1 MHLAKLDDNT
11 KLLDLSTVFAVRP
24 SLNTFRALIRSM
36 RPQQWTKNILFV
48 FPAIL
53 FDAKLLEIDLL
64 TRVVAAAGLLV
75 LASGSVYIVNDLMD
89 RDQDRAHPD
98 KRYRPIASGTLSVAV
113 AKWAA
118 ILLAL
123 VSLGLAYRLDFELFL
138 LLALYLL
145 IQLVYS
151 MRLKHVALLD
161 VLIVASGFVIRV
173 MVGGVV
179 IDVEVSPWLYA
190 FTGLL
195 ALFLVVGKRRQE
207 LVMLGDQAE
216 NTRLI
221 FRQYNL
227 PLLDDMLRIV
237 TTSTLITYILYT
249 IEVETMTRHG
259 GNWGLTTVPFVLY
272 GLLRYLY
279 LLHVE
284 ETASAPE
291 EILLADRPIQITI
304 ILTGLAYF
312 IILYAL

>member
-1 MHLAKLDDNT
+1 M
-11 KLLDLSTVFAVRP
+11 S
-24 SLNTFRALIRSM
+24 TFRALIRSM

-53 FDAKLLEIDLL
+53 FDAKILELELLL
-64 TRVVAAAGLLV
+64 RVIAAAGLLV
-75 LASGSVYIVNDLMD
+75 LVSGSVYIVNDLMD
-89 RDQDRAHPD
+89 REQDRAHPR
-98 KRYRPIASGTLSVAV
+98 KRHRPIASGMLSVTV
-113 AKWAA
+113 AKLAAA
-118 ILLAL
+118 ILAA
-123 VSLGLAYRLDFELFL
+123 VSLGLAYRLDFDLFL

-145 IQLVYS
+145 TQLVYS
-151 MRLKHVALLD
+151 LRLKHIALLD
-161 VLIVASGFVIRV
+161 VLIVAAGFVIRV

-207 LVMLGDQAE
+207 LVLLGDQAA
-216 NTRLI
+216 NTRQT

-249 IEVETMTRHG
+249 IEVETMTKRDAH
-259 GNWGLTTVPFVLY
+259 WGLITVPFVLY
-272 GLLRYLY
+272 GLFRYLY

-284 ETASAPE
+284 ETSSAPE
-291 EILLADRPIQITI
+291 EILLADRPIQLALLLAGI
-304 ILTGLAYF
+304 AYF
-312 IILYAL
+312 IILYVL

>member
-1 MHLAKLDDNT
+1 M
-11 KLLDLSTVFAVRP
+11 S
-24 SLNTFRALIRSM
+24 TFRALIRSM

-53 FDAKLLEIDLL
+53 FDAKILELELLI
-64 TRVVAAAGLLV
+64 RVIAAAGLLV
-75 LASGSVYIVNDLMD
+75 LVSGSVYIVNDLMD
-89 RDQDRAHPD
+89 REQDRAHPR
-98 KRYRPIASGTLSVAV
+98 KRHRPIASGMLSVTV
-113 AKWAA
+113 AKLAAA
-118 ILLAL
+118 ILAA

-145 IQLVYS
+145 TQLVYS
-151 MRLKHVALLD
+151 LRLKHIALLD
-161 VLIVASGFVIRV
+161 VLIVAAGFVIRV

-207 LVMLGDQAE
+207 LVLLGDQAA
-216 NTRLI
+216 NTRQT

-249 IEVETMTRHG
+249 IEVETMTKRGAH
-259 GNWGLTTVPFVLY
+259 WGLITVPFVLY
-272 GLLRYLY
+272 GLFRYLY

-284 ETASAPE
+284 ETSSAPE
-291 EILLADRPIQITI
+291 EILLADRPIQLALLLAGI
-304 ILTGLAYF
+304 AYF
-312 IILYAL
+312 IILYVL

>member
-1 MHLAKLDDNT
+1 M
-11 KLLDLSTVFAVRP
+11 ST
-24 SLNTFRALIRSM
+24 LRALIRSI

-53 FDAKLLEIDLL
+53 FDAKLLEFDLL
-64 TRVVAAAGLLV
+64 IRVIAAAGLLV
-75 LASGSVYIVNDLMD
+75 LVSGSVYIINDLMD
-89 RDQDRAHPD
+89 RDQDRAHPN
-98 KRYRPIASGTLSVAV
+98 KRHRPIASGILSATV
-113 AKWAA
+113 AKLASA
-118 ILLAL
+118 LLAV
-123 VSLGLAYRLDFELFL
+123 VSLGLAVSLDFELFL
-138 LLALYLL
+138 LLVLYLL

-151 MRLKHVALLD
+151 FRLKRVALLD
-161 VLIVASGFVIRV
+161 VLIVAAGFVIRV
-173 MVGGVV
+173 MIGGVV

-195 ALFLVVGKRRQE
+195 AMFLVVGKRRQE

-216 NTRLI
+216 NTRLT

-249 IEVETMTRHG
+249 IEVETMTKHG
-259 GNWGLTTVPFVLY
+259 ANWGLITVPFVLY

-291 EILLADRPIQITI
+291 EILLADRPIQITVMLAGI
-304 ILTGLAYF
+304 AYF
-312 IILYAL
+312 IILYVL

>member
-1 MHLAKLDDNT
+1 
-11 KLLDLSTVFAVRP
+11 
-24 SLNTFRALIRSM
+24 M

-53 FDAKLLEIDLL
+53 FDAKLLEFDLL
-64 TRVVAAAGLLV
+64 IRVIAAAGLLV
-75 LASGSVYIVNDLMD
+75 LVSGSVYIINDLMD
-89 RDQDRAHPD
+89 RDQDRAHPK
-98 KRYRPIASGTLSVAV
+98 KRHRPIASGMLSATV
-113 AKWAA
+113 AKLASA
-118 ILLAL
+118 LLAV
-123 VSLGLAYRLDFELFL
+123 VSLGLAYSLDFELFL
-138 LLALYLL
+138 LLVLYLL

-151 MRLKHVALLD
+151 FRLKRVALLD
-161 VLIVASGFVIRV
+161 VLIVAAGFVIRV

-195 ALFLVVGKRRQE
+195 AMFLVVGKRRQE

-216 NTRLI
+216 NTRLT

-249 IEVETMTRHG
+249 IEVETMTKHG
-259 GNWGLTTVPFVLY
+259 ANWGLITVPFVLY

-291 EILLADRPIQITI
+291 EILLADRPIQITVMLAGI
-304 ILTGLAYF
+304 AYF
-312 IILYAL
+312 IILYVL

>member
-1 MHLAKLDDNT
+1 M
-11 KLLDLSTVFAVRP
+11 S
-24 SLNTFRALIRSM
+24 TFRALIRSM

-53 FDAKLLEIDLL
+53 FDAKILELDLL
-64 TRVVAAAGLLV
+64 IRVIAAAGLLV
-75 LASGSVYIVNDLMD
+75 LVSGSVYIVNDLMD
-89 RDQDRAHPD
+89 REQDRAHPS
-98 KRYRPIASGTLSVAV
+98 KRHRPIASGMLSVTV
-113 AKWAA
+113 AKLAAA
-118 ILLAL
+118 ILAA

-145 IQLVYS
+145 TQLVYS
-151 MRLKHVALLD
+151 LRLKHIALLD
-161 VLIVASGFVIRV
+161 VLIVAAGFVIRV

-207 LVMLGDQAE
+207 LVMLGDQAA
-216 NTRLI
+216 NTRQT

-249 IEVETMTRHG
+249 IEVETMTKHG
-259 GNWGLTTVPFVLY
+259 ANLGLITVPFVLY

-284 ETASAPE
+284 ETSSAPE
-291 EILLADRPIQITI
+291 EILLADRPIQLALMLAGI
-304 ILTGLAYF
+304 AYF
-312 IILYAL
+312 IILYVL

>member
-1 MHLAKLDDNT
+1 MDT
-11 KLLDLSTVFAVRP
+11 LS
-24 SLNTFRALIRSM
+24 ALVRSM
-36 RPQQWTKNILFV
+36 RPQQWTKNIFFV

-53 FDAKLLEIDLL
+53 FDAKLLQAELL
-64 TRVVAAAGLLV
+64 IRVIAASGLLI
-75 LASGSVYIVNDLMD
+75 LISGSVYIINDLMD
-89 RDQDRAHPD
+89 REQDKAHPN
-98 KRYRPIASGTLSVAV
+98 KRHRPIASGSLSVSVAQLAAAALAV
-113 AKWAA
+113 VA
-118 ILLAL
+118 LAL
-123 VSLGLAYRLDFELFL
+123 AYGLDFELFL

-145 IQLVYS
+145 LQIVYS
-151 MRLKHVALLD
+151 LRLKHVALLD
-161 VLIVASGFVIRV
+161 VLVVAAGFVIRV

-207 LVMLGDQAE
+207 LVKLGDQAE
-216 NTRLI
+216 NTRPI

-227 PLLDDMLRIV
+227 PLLDDMLRLV

-249 IEVETMTRHG
+249 IEVETMTKHG
-259 GNWGLTTVPFVLY
+259 ANLGLTTVPFVLY

-284 ETASAPE
+284 ETDSAPE
-291 EILLADRPIQITI
+291 EILLADRPIQITVM
-304 ILTGLAYF
+304 LAGVAYF

>member
-1 MHLAKLDDNT
+1 
-11 KLLDLSTVFAVRP
+11 
-24 SLNTFRALIRSM
+24 M
-36 RPQQWTKNILFV
+36 RPQQWTKNVFFV

-53 FDAKLLEIDLL
+53 FDAKLLQAELL
-64 TRVVAAAGLLV
+64 IRVIAASGLLILV
-75 LASGSVYIVNDLMD
+75 SGSVYIINDLMD
-89 RDQDRAHPD
+89 REQDKAHPN
-98 KRYRPIASGTLSVAV
+98 KRHRPIASGSLSVSVAQLAAAALAV
-113 AKWAA
+113 VA
-118 ILLAL
+118 LAL
-123 VSLGLAYRLDFELFL
+123 AYGLDFELFL

-145 IQLVYS
+145 LQIVYS
-151 MRLKHVALLD
+151 LRLKHVALLD
-161 VLIVASGFVIRV
+161 VLVVAAGFVIRV

-207 LVMLGDQAE
+207 LVKLGDQAE
-216 NTRLI
+216 NTRPI

-227 PLLDDMLRIV
+227 PLLDDMLRLV

-249 IEVETMTRHG
+249 IEVETMTKHG
-259 GNWGLTTVPFVLY
+259 ANLGLTTVPFVLY

-284 ETASAPE
+284 ETDSAPE
-291 EILLADRPIQITI
+291 EILLTDRPIQITVM
-304 ILTGLAYF
+304 LAGVAYF

>member
-1 MHLAKLDDNT
+1 M
-11 KLLDLSTVFAVRP
+11 STV
-24 SLNTFRALIRSM
+24 RALIRSM

-48 FPAIL
+48 FPAIV
-53 FDAKLLEIDLL
+53 FDAKLLEFDLL
-64 TRVVAAAGLLV
+64 LRVIAVAGLLV
-75 LASGSVYIVNDLMD
+75 LASGSVYIINDLMD
-89 RDQDRAHPD
+89 RDQDRAHPN
-98 KRYRPIASGTLSVAV
+98 KRHRPIASGALSAAV
-113 AKWAA
+113 AKLASV
-118 ILLAL
+118 ILAL
-123 VSLGLAYRLDFELFL
+123 VSLGLAYSLDFELFL

-145 IQLVYS
+145 IQLAYS
-151 MRLKHVALLD
+151 LRLKHIALLD
-161 VLIVASGFVIRV
+161 VLIVAAGFVIRV

-195 ALFLVVGKRRQE
+195 AMFLVVGKRRQE

-216 NTRLI
+216 GTRLT

-249 IEVETMTRHG
+249 IEVETMTKHG
-259 GNWGLTTVPFVLY
+259 ANWGLITVPFVLY

-291 EILLADRPIQITI
+291 EILLSDRPIQITVMLAGI
-304 ILTGLAYF
+304 AYF

>member
-1 MHLAKLDDNT
+1 M
-11 KLLDLSTVFAVRP
+11 S
-24 SLNTFRALIRSM
+24 TFRALIRSI

-53 FDAKLLEIDLL
+53 FDAKLLEFDLL
-64 TRVVAAAGLLV
+64 IRVIVAAGLLV
-75 LASGSVYIVNDLMD
+75 LVSGSVYIINDLMD
-89 RDQDRAHPD
+89 RDQDRAHPN
-98 KRYRPIASGTLSVAV
+98 KRHRPIASGLLSASVAKLASV
-113 AKWAA
+113 VLAA
-118 ILLAL
+118 
-123 VSLGLAYRLDFELFL
+123 VSLGLAYSLDFELFL

-151 MRLKHVALLD
+151 IRLKHVALLD
-161 VLIVASGFVIRV
+161 VLTVAAGFVIRV

-207 LVMLGDQAE
+207 LVMLGDQAA
-216 NTRLI
+216 NTRLT

-249 IEVETMTRHG
+249 IEVETMTKHG
-259 GNWGLTTVPFVLY
+259 ANWGLITVPFVLY
-272 GLLRYLY
+272 GLFRYLY

-291 EILLADRPIQITI
+291 EILLSDRPIQITVMLAGI
-304 ILTGLAYF
+304 AYF

>member
-1 MHLAKLDDNT
+1 M
-11 KLLDLSTVFAVRP
+11 R
-24 SLNTFRALIRSM
+24 TFRALIRSI

-53 FDAKLLEIDLL
+53 FDAKLLEFDLL
-64 TRVVAAAGLLV
+64 IRVIAAAGLLV
-75 LASGSVYIVNDLMD
+75 LVSGSVYIINDLMD
-89 RDQDRAHPD
+89 RDQDRAHPN
-98 KRYRPIASGTLSVAV
+98 KRHRPIASGMLSASVAKLASTV
-113 AKWAA
+113 LAA
-118 ILLAL
+118 
-123 VSLGLAYRLDFELFL
+123 VSLGLAYSLDFELFL

-151 MRLKHVALLD
+151 IRLKHVALLD
-161 VLIVASGFVIRV
+161 VLIVAAGFVIRV

-207 LVMLGDQAE
+207 LVMLGDQAA
-216 NTRLI
+216 NTRLT

-259 GNWGLTTVPFVLY
+259 ANWGLITVPFVLY
-272 GLLRYLY
+272 GLFRYLY

-291 EILLADRPIQITI
+291 EILLSDRPIQITVMLAGI
-304 ILTGLAYF
+304 AYF

>member
-1 MHLAKLDDNT
+1 M
-11 KLLDLSTVFAVRP
+11 S
-24 SLNTFRALIRSM
+24 TFRALIRSM

-53 FDAKLLEIDLL
+53 FDAKILELDLL
-64 TRVVAAAGLLV
+64 IRVIAAAGLLV
-75 LASGSVYIVNDLMD
+75 LVSGSVYIVNDLMD
-89 RDQDRAHPD
+89 REQDRAHPR
-98 KRYRPIASGTLSVAV
+98 KRHRPIASGMLSVTV
-113 AKWAA
+113 AKLAA
-118 ILLAL
+118 ALLAA

-145 IQLVYS
+145 TQLVYS
-151 MRLKHVALLD
+151 LRLKHIALLD
-161 VLIVASGFVIRV
+161 VLIVAAGFVIRV

-207 LVMLGDQAE
+207 LVLLGDQAA
-216 NTRLI
+216 NTRQT

-249 IEVETMTRHG
+249 IEVETMTKHG
-259 GNWGLTTVPFVLY
+259 ANLGLITVPFVLY

-284 ETASAPE
+284 ETSSAPE
-291 EILLADRPIQITI
+291 EILLADRPIQLALFLAGI
-304 ILTGLAYF
+304 AYF
-312 IILYAL
+312 IILYVL

>member
-1 MHLAKLDDNT
+1 
-11 KLLDLSTVFAVRP
+11 
-24 SLNTFRALIRSM
+24 M

-53 FDAKLLEIDLL
+53 FDAKLLELDLL
-64 TRVVAAAGLLV
+64 IRVIAAAGLLV
-75 LASGSVYIVNDLMD
+75 LVSGSVYIINDLMD
-89 RDQDRAHPD
+89 RDQDRAHPK
-98 KRYRPIASGTLSVAV
+98 KRHRPIASGMLSTAV
-113 AKWAA
+113 AKLASA
-118 ILLAL
+118 ILVL
-123 VSLGLAYRLDFELFL
+123 VSLGLAYSLDFALFL
-138 LLALYLL
+138 LLVLYLL

-151 MRLKHVALLD
+151 LRLKHIALLD
-161 VLIVASGFVIRV
+161 VLIVAAGFVIRV

-216 NTRLI
+216 NTRLT

-227 PLLDDMLRIV
+227 PLLNDMLRIV

-249 IEVETMTRHG
+249 IEVETMTKHG
-259 GNWGLTTVPFVLY
+259 ANWGLITVPFVLY
-272 GLLRYLY
+272 GLFRYLY

-291 EILLADRPIQITI
+291 EILLADRPIQITVMLAGI
-304 ILTGLAYF
+304 AYF
-312 IILYAL
+312 IILYVL

>member
-1 MHLAKLDDNT
+1 
-11 KLLDLSTVFAVRP
+11 
-24 SLNTFRALIRSM
+24 M
-36 RPQQWTKNILFV
+36 RPQQWTKNVFFV

-53 FDAKLLEIDLL
+53 FDAKLLQAELL
-64 TRVVAAAGLLV
+64 IRVIAASGLLILV
-75 LASGSVYIVNDLMD
+75 SGSVYIINDLMD
-89 RDQDRAHPD
+89 REQDKAHPN
-98 KRYRPIASGTLSVAV
+98 KRHRPIASGSLSVSVAQLAAAALAV
-113 AKWAA
+113 VA
-118 ILLAL
+118 LAL
-123 VSLGLAYRLDFELFL
+123 AYGLDFELFL

-145 IQLVYS
+145 LQIVYS
-151 MRLKHVALLD
+151 LRLKHVALLD
-161 VLIVASGFVIRV
+161 VLVVAAGFVIRV

-207 LVMLGDQAE
+207 LVKLGDQAE
-216 NTRLI
+216 NTRPI

-227 PLLDDMLRIV
+227 PLLDDMLRLV

-249 IEVETMTRHG
+249 IEVETMTKHG
-259 GNWGLTTVPFVLY
+259 ANLGLTTVPFVLY

-284 ETASAPE
+284 ETDSAPE
-291 EILLADRPIQITI
+291 EILLADRPIQITVM
-304 ILTGLAYF
+304 LAGVAYF

>member
-1 MHLAKLDDNT
+1 M
-11 KLLDLSTVFAVRP
+11 STV
-24 SLNTFRALIRSM
+24 RALIRSM

-48 FPAIL
+48 FPAIV
-53 FDAKLLEIDLL
+53 FDAKLLEFDLL
-64 TRVVAAAGLLV
+64 LRVIAVAGLLV
-75 LASGSVYIVNDLMD
+75 LASGSVYIINDLMD
-89 RDQDRAHPD
+89 RDQDRAHPN
-98 KRYRPIASGTLSVAV
+98 KRHRPIASGALSAAV
-113 AKWAA
+113 AKLASV
-118 ILLAL
+118 ILAL
-123 VSLGLAYRLDFELFL
+123 VSLGLAYSLDFELFL

-145 IQLVYS
+145 IQLAYS
-151 MRLKHVALLD
+151 LRLKHIALLD
-161 VLIVASGFVIRV
+161 VLIVAAGFVIRV

-195 ALFLVVGKRRQE
+195 AMFLVVGKRRQE

-216 NTRLI
+216 DTRLT

-249 IEVETMTRHG
+249 IEVETMTKHG
-259 GNWGLTTVPFVLY
+259 ANWGLITVPFVLY

-291 EILLADRPIQITI
+291 EILLSDRPIQITVMLSGI
-304 ILTGLAYF
+304 AYF

>member
-1 MHLAKLDDNT
+1 MDT
-11 KLLDLSTVFAVRP
+11 LS
-24 SLNTFRALIRSM
+24 ALVRSM
-36 RPQQWTKNILFV
+36 RPQQWTKNVFFV

-53 FDAKLLEIDLL
+53 FDAKLLQSELL
-64 TRVVAAAGLLV
+64 IRVIAASGLLV
-75 LASGSVYIVNDLMD
+75 LVSGSVYIINDLMD
-89 RDQDRAHPD
+89 REQDKAHPN
-98 KRYRPIASGTLSVAV
+98 KRHRPIASGSLSVSVAQLAAAALAV
-113 AKWAA
+113 VA
-118 ILLAL
+118 LAL
-123 VSLGLAYRLDFELFL
+123 AYGLDFELFL

-145 IQLVYS
+145 LQIVYS
-151 MRLKHVALLD
+151 LRLKHVALLD
-161 VLIVASGFVIRV
+161 VLVVAAGFVIRV

-207 LVMLGDQAE
+207 LVKLGDQAE
-216 NTRLI
+216 NTRPI

-227 PLLDDMLRIV
+227 PLLDDMLRLV

-249 IEVETMTRHG
+249 IEVETMTKHG
-259 GNWGLTTVPFVLY
+259 ANLGLITVPFVLY

-284 ETASAPE
+284 ETDSAPE
-291 EILLADRPIQITI
+291 EILLADRPIQITVM
-304 ILTGLAYF
+304 LAGVAYF

>member
-1 MHLAKLDDNT
+1 M
-11 KLLDLSTVFAVRP
+11 S
-24 SLNTFRALIRSM
+24 TFRALIRSM

-53 FDAKLLEIDLL
+53 FDAKILELDLL
-64 TRVVAAAGLLV
+64 IRVVAAAGLLV
-75 LASGSVYIVNDLMD
+75 LVSGSVYIVNDLMD
-89 RDQDRAHPD
+89 REQDRAHPR
-98 KRYRPIASGTLSVAV
+98 KRQRPIASGMLSVTV
-113 AKWAA
+113 AKLAA
-118 ILLAL
+118 ALLAA

-145 IQLVYS
+145 TQLVYS
-151 MRLKHVALLD
+151 LRLKHIALLD
-161 VLIVASGFVIRV
+161 VLIVAAGFVIRV

-207 LVMLGDQAE
+207 LVLLGDQAA
-216 NTRLI
+216 NTRQT

-249 IEVETMTRHG
+249 IEVETMTKHG
-259 GNWGLTTVPFVLY
+259 ANLGLITVPFVLY

-284 ETASAPE
+284 ETSSAPE
-291 EILLADRPIQITI
+291 EILLSDRPIQLALFLAGI
-304 ILTGLAYF
+304 AYF
-312 IILYAL
+312 IILYVL

>member
-1 MHLAKLDDNT
+1 
-11 KLLDLSTVFAVRP
+11 
-24 SLNTFRALIRSM
+24 M

-48 FPAIL
+48 FPAIV
-53 FDAKLLEIDLL
+53 FDAKLLEFDLL
-64 TRVVAAAGLLV
+64 LRVIAVAGLLV
-75 LASGSVYIVNDLMD
+75 LASGSVYIINDLMD
-89 RDQDRAHPD
+89 RDQDRAHPN
-98 KRYRPIASGTLSVAV
+98 KRHRPIASGALSAAV
-113 AKWAA
+113 AKLASV
-118 ILLAL
+118 ILAL
-123 VSLGLAYRLDFELFL
+123 VSLGLAYSLDFELFL

-145 IQLVYS
+145 IQLAYS
-151 MRLKHVALLD
+151 LRLKHIALLD
-161 VLIVASGFVIRV
+161 VLIVAAGFVIRV

-195 ALFLVVGKRRQE
+195 AMFLVVGKRRQE

-216 NTRLI
+216 DTRLT

-249 IEVETMTRHG
+249 IEVETMTKHG
-259 GNWGLTTVPFVLY
+259 ANWGLITVPFVLY

-291 EILLADRPIQITI
+291 EILLSDRPIQITVMLSGI
-304 ILTGLAYF
+304 AYF

>member
-1 MHLAKLDDNT
+1 
-11 KLLDLSTVFAVRP
+11 
-24 SLNTFRALIRSM
+24 M

-53 FDAKLLEIDLL
+53 FDAKLLEFDLL
-64 TRVVAAAGLLV
+64 IRVIAAAGLLV
-75 LASGSVYIVNDLMD
+75 LVSGSVYIINDLMD
-89 RDQDRAHPD
+89 RDQDRAHPS
-98 KRYRPIASGTLSVAV
+98 KRHRPIASGVLSATV
-113 AKWAA
+113 AKLASA
-118 ILLAL
+118 ILAFL
-123 VSLGLAYRLDFELFL
+123 SLGLAYSLDFELFL

-145 IQLVYS
+145 VQIVYS
-151 MRLKHVALLD
+151 LRLKRIALLD
-161 VLIVASGFVIRV
+161 VLIVAAGFVIRV

-179 IDVEVSPWLYA
+179 IGVEVSPWLYA

-216 NTRLI
+216 NTRPT

-249 IEVETMTRHG
+249 IEVETMTKHG
-259 GNWGLTTVPFVLY
+259 ANWGLITVPFVLY

-291 EILLADRPIQITI
+291 EILLSDRPIQITVTLAGI
-304 ILTGLAYF
+304 AYF
-312 IILYAL
+312 IILYVL

>member
-1 MHLAKLDDNT
+1 
-11 KLLDLSTVFAVRP
+11 
-24 SLNTFRALIRSM
+24 M

-53 FDAKLLEIDLL
+53 FDAKILELDLL
-64 TRVVAAAGLLV
+64 IRVVAAAGLLV
-75 LASGSVYIVNDLMD
+75 LVSGSVYIVNDLMD
-89 RDQDRAHPD
+89 REQDRAHPR
-98 KRYRPIASGTLSVAV
+98 KRQRPIASGMLSVTV
-113 AKWAA
+113 AKLAA
-118 ILLAL
+118 ALLAA

-145 IQLVYS
+145 TQLVYS
-151 MRLKHVALLD
+151 LRLKHIALLD
-161 VLIVASGFVIRV
+161 VLIVAAGFVIRV

-207 LVMLGDQAE
+207 LVLLGDQAA
-216 NTRLI
+216 NTRQT

-249 IEVETMTRHG
+249 IEVETMTKHG
-259 GNWGLTTVPFVLY
+259 ANLGLITVPFVLY

-284 ETASAPE
+284 ETSSAPE
-291 EILLADRPIQITI
+291 EILLSDRPIQLALFLAGI
-304 ILTGLAYF
+304 AYF
-312 IILYAL
+312 IILYVL

>member
-1 MHLAKLDDNT
+1 M
-11 KLLDLSTVFAVRP
+11 S
-24 SLNTFRALIRSM
+24 TFRALIRSI

-53 FDAKLLEIDLL
+53 FDAKLLEFDLL
-64 TRVVAAAGLLV
+64 IRVIAAAGLLV
-75 LASGSVYIVNDLMD
+75 LVSGSVYIINDLMD
-89 RDQDRAHPD
+89 RDQDRAHPN
-98 KRYRPIASGTLSVAV
+98 KRHRPIASGLLSASVAKLASAV
-113 AKWAA
+113 LAA
-118 ILLAL
+118 
-123 VSLGLAYRLDFELFL
+123 VSLGLAYSLDFELFL

-151 MRLKHVALLD
+151 IRLKHVALLD
-161 VLIVASGFVIRV
+161 VLIVAAGFVIRV

-179 IDVEVSPWLYA
+179 IDVEVSPWLYT

-207 LVMLGDQAE
+207 LVMLGDQAA
-216 NTRLI
+216 NTRLT

-259 GNWGLTTVPFVLY
+259 ANWGLITVPFVLY
-272 GLLRYLY
+272 GLFRYLY

-291 EILLADRPIQITI
+291 EILLSDRPIQITVMLAGI
-304 ILTGLAYF
+304 AYF

>member
-1 MHLAKLDDNT
+1 M
-11 KLLDLSTVFAVRP
+11 S
-24 SLNTFRALIRSM
+24 TFRALIRSM

-53 FDAKLLEIDLL
+53 FDAKLLELDLL
-64 TRVVAAAGLLV
+64 IRVVAAAGLLV
-75 LASGSVYIVNDLMD
+75 LVSGSVYIVNDLMD
-89 RDQDRAHPD
+89 REQDRAHPR
-98 KRYRPIASGTLSVAV
+98 KRHRPIASGMLSVSV
-113 AKWAA
+113 AKLASA
-118 ILLAL
+118 ILAL

-145 IQLVYS
+145 TQLVYS
-151 MRLKHVALLD
+151 LRLKHIALLD
-161 VLIVASGFVIRV
+161 VLIVAAGFVIRV

-207 LVMLGDQAE
+207 LVMLGDQAA
-216 NTRLI
+216 NTRRT
-221 FRQYNL
+221 FQQYNL

-249 IEVETMTRHG
+249 IEVETMTKHG
-259 GNWGLTTVPFVLY
+259 ANLGLITVPFVLY

-291 EILLADRPIQITI
+291 EILLADRPIQLALMLAGI
-304 ILTGLAYF
+304 AYF
-312 IILYAL
+312 IILYVL

>member
-1 MHLAKLDDNT
+1 MDT
-11 KLLDLSTVFAVRP
+11 LS
-24 SLNTFRALIRSM
+24 ALVRSM
-36 RPQQWTKNILFV
+36 RPQQWTKNIFFV

-53 FDAKLLEIDLL
+53 FDAKLLQAELL
-64 TRVVAAAGLLV
+64 IRVIAASGLLILV
-75 LASGSVYIVNDLMD
+75 SGSVYIINDLMD
-89 RDQDRAHPD
+89 REQDKAHPN
-98 KRYRPIASGTLSVAV
+98 KRHRPIASGSLSVSVAQLAAAALAV
-113 AKWAA
+113 VA
-118 ILLAL
+118 LAL
-123 VSLGLAYRLDFELFL
+123 AYGLDFELFL

-145 IQLVYS
+145 LQIVYS
-151 MRLKHVALLD
+151 LRLKHVALLD
-161 VLIVASGFVIRV
+161 VLVVAAGFVIRV

-207 LVMLGDQAE
+207 LVKLGDQAE
-216 NTRLI
+216 NTRPI

-227 PLLDDMLRIV
+227 PLLDDMLRLV

-249 IEVETMTRHG
+249 IEVETMTKHG
-259 GNWGLTTVPFVLY
+259 ANLGLTTVPFVLY

-284 ETASAPE
+284 ETDSAPE
-291 EILLADRPIQITI
+291 EILLADRPIQITVM
-304 ILTGLAYF
+304 LAGVAYF

>member
-1 MHLAKLDDNT
+1 M
-11 KLLDLSTVFAVRP
+11 ST
-24 SLNTFRALIRSM
+24 LRALIRSM
-36 RPQQWTKNILFV
+36 RPQQWTKNVLFV

-53 FDAKLLEIDLL
+53 FDAKILELDLL
-64 TRVVAAAGLLV
+64 LRVISAAGLLV
-75 LASGSVYIVNDLMD
+75 LVSGAVYIVNDLMD
-89 RDQDRAHPD
+89 RDQDRAHPS
-98 KRYRPIASGTLSVAV
+98 KRFRPIASGALSATA
-113 AKWAA
+113 AKRSSALL
-118 ILLAL
+118 ILA
-123 VSLGLAYRLDFELFL
+123 SLGLAYNLDLELFI
-138 LLALYLL
+138 LLALYLF

-151 MRLKHVALLD
+151 LRLKHIVLLD
-161 VLIVASGFVIRV
+161 VLIVAAGFVIRV
-173 MVGGVV
+173 MVGGAV

-207 LVMLGDQAE
+207 LVMLGDQAVK
-216 NTRLI
+216 TRLT
-221 FRQYNL
+221 FQQYNL

-249 IEVETMTRHG
+249 IEVETMTKRG
-259 GNWGLTTVPFVLY
+259 ANWGLITVPFVLY

-291 EILLADRPIQITI
+291 EILLADRPIQITVALAGI
-304 ILTGLAYF
+304 AYF

>member
-1 MHLAKLDDNT
+1 
-11 KLLDLSTVFAVRP
+11 
-24 SLNTFRALIRSM
+24 M

-53 FDAKLLEIDLL
+53 FDAKLLEFDLL
-64 TRVVAAAGLLV
+64 IRVIAAAGLLV
-75 LASGSVYIVNDLMD
+75 LVSGSVYIINDLMD
-89 RDQDRAHPD
+89 RDQDRAHPN
-98 KRYRPIASGTLSVAV
+98 KRHRPIASGILSATV
-113 AKWAA
+113 AKLASA
-118 ILLAL
+118 ILAV
-123 VSLGLAYRLDFELFL
+123 VSLGLAYSLNFELFL
-138 LLALYLL
+138 LLVLYLL

-151 MRLKHVALLD
+151 FRLKRIALLD
-161 VLIVASGFVIRV
+161 VLIVAAGFVIRV

-195 ALFLVVGKRRQE
+195 AMFLVVGKRRQE

-216 NTRLI
+216 NTRLT

-249 IEVETMTRHG
+249 IEVETMTKHG
-259 GNWGLTTVPFVLY
+259 ANWGLITVPFVLY
-272 GLLRYLY
+272 GLFRYLY

-291 EILLADRPIQITI
+291 EILLADRPIQITVMLAGI
-304 ILTGLAYF
+304 AYF
-312 IILYAL
+312 IILYVL